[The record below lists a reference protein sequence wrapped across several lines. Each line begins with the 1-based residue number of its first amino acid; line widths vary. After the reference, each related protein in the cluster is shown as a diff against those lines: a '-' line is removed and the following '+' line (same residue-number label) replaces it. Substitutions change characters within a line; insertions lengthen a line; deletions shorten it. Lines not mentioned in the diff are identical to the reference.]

1 MCSEE
6 PPVLRWV
13 SLAPSFQ
20 RRWAVR
26 CGAGLGPF
34 VDSGLGSRARPL
46 AVLPRCLAAESRS
59 RCCGGNR
66 APWLRGCRRP
76 ACNQGQ
82 GVGAFVLW
90 WQPVWGDRP
99 VSGVQVKV
107 PPTGSEGAS
116 LSLWDH
122 GCPVSKGLALESQAL
137 CNGSGGWG
145 PPVSGGG
152 ADSLSAALRA
162 QLPLPR
168 QPDSAPCCSAGWT
181 SAACRCGPAGEERSS
196 GMWSSEASVRKKR
209 KEDDDYGG
217 AKGEAPWAKACH
229 ITVERCRPLG

>member
-122 GCPVSKGLALESQAL
+122 GCP
-137 CNGSGGWG
+137 
-145 PPVSGGG
+145 
-152 ADSLSAALRA
+152 
-162 QLPLPR
+162 LPLPR